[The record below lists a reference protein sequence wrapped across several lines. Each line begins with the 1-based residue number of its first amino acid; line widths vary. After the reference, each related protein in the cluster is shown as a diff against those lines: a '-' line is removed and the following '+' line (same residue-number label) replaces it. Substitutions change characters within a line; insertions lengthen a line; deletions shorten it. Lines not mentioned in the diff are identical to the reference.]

1 MIEQNKHTIRTVRK
15 GDNAMKKNI
24 ELESRK
30 ILCSRL
36 AVEQQFNCWT
46 DVKMHSCF
54 MWQFLHVLACQ
65 RWRRKRSSPRTSLS
79 WWYARPWG
87 QQTDIETENAQFVR
101 RRRHCILKF
110 MYKYIILQVIL

>member
-36 AVEQQFNCWT
+36 AVEQQFNC
-46 DVKMHSCF
+46 
-54 MWQFLHVLACQ
+54 
-65 RWRRKRSSPRTSLS
+65 
-79 WWYARPWG
+79 
-87 QQTDIETENAQFVR
+87 
-101 RRRHCILKF
+101 
-110 MYKYIILQVIL
+110 